1 MIKSL
6 YFSSLFRCM
15 VRNLPFYFAVLLPVC
30 LIIIGNF
37 IILVLVMHVL
47 KNSLSSKTK
56 VAGRGRDQIMATARI
71 GFACNALLG
80 VTWVFAIF
88 AVKDATMFFQWLFCI
103 SNSLQG
109 LFIFTFYT
117 VRNQEV
123 RKEWMR
129 CFGID
134 SSRDD
139 TSTNSKLYS
148 TGNKS
153 RYDSNGK
160 TASTSA

>member
-6 YFSSLFRCM
+6 WSSSLFRCM
-15 VRNLPFYFAVLLPVC
+15 VRNLPFYFAVLFPVC
-30 LIIIGNF
+30 LIIMGNF
-37 IILVLVMHVL
+37 IILVLVMCVL
-47 KNSLSSKTK
+47 KNSNNLKAK
-56 VAGRGRDQIMATARI
+56 VASGKRDQIIATARI
-71 GFACNALLG
+71 GFACNTLLG

-103 SNSLQG
+103 FNSLQG
-109 LFIFTFYT
+109 FFIFIFYT

-134 SSRDD
+134 FSRYD
-139 TSTNSKLYS
+139 TSTNSKSYS
-148 TGNKS
+148 KGRKS
-153 RYDSNGK
+153 RYDSNSK

>member
-6 YFSSLFRCM
+6 YFSCLSRCV
-15 VRNLPFYFAVLLPVC
+15 VRNLPFYFAVLFPVC
-30 LIIIGNF
+30 LIIVGNF
-37 IILVLVMHVL
+37 IILVLVMWVL
-47 KNSLSSKTK
+47 KNSLNSKVK
-56 VAGRGRDQIMATARI
+56 VANGRSDQIIATARI

-88 AVKDATMFFQWLFCI
+88 AVKDATIFFQWLFCI
-103 SNSLQG
+103 FNSLQG
-109 LFIFTFYT
+109 FFIFIFYT

-134 SSRDD
+134 SCRYD
-139 TSTNSKLYS
+139 TSTNSKTYS
-148 TGNKS
+148 KGNKS
-153 RYDSNGK
+153 RYDSNSK